1 MDKTGSSAEVRVGQL
16 ATSPST
22 EHGSGYR
29 WLIGLWAVV
38 AIFAAIT
45 LARSLH
51 LDIPLRDPG
60 GRMFSG
66 RLRTALGM
74 LVVFAL
80 VDAVVRTKL
89 AGRWSLRMTA
99 MTLRLR
105 WPRERIALAV
115 SGLLAYHLVYVSYR
129 NLKSWDSFNAPRDEE
144 LLRFDEWF
152 FLGNSPAELLHDL
165 LGHDVAAHVLAFV
178 YRSFTYLVPL
188 SVVGALVFLDRIRD
202 GYMMLTAAIWVWILG
217 VGAYYLIPSLGP
229 FASAPEDFVHLA
241 PTAITRTQVKYLEE
255 RAHLLANPE
264 AGDAFASISAFASLH
279 VGFTCMVMFMLF
291 YFGFRR
297 AAYAMAMYL
306 GGTIVAT
313 IYFGWH
319 FVSDDVAGI
328 VLAALAVLFAHLMVY
343 PRGRPPGP
351 AVSTSSTAPTPSR
364 QPADD

>member
-1 MDKTGSSAEVRVGQL
+1 
-16 ATSPST
+16 
-22 EHGSGYR
+22 
-29 WLIGLWAVV
+29 
-38 AIFAAIT
+38 
-45 LARSLH
+45 
-51 LDIPLRDPG
+51 
-60 GRMFSG
+60 
-66 RLRTALGM
+66 
-74 LVVFAL
+74 
-80 VDAVVRTKL
+80 
-89 AGRWSLRMTA
+89 
-99 MTLRLR
+99 
-105 WPRERIALAV
+105 
-115 SGLLAYHLVYVSYR
+115 
-129 NLKSWDSFNAPRDEE
+129 
-144 LLRFDEWF
+144 
-152 FLGNSPAELLHDL
+152 
-165 LGHDVAAHVLAFV
+165 VLAFV

-202 GYMMLTAAIWVWILG
+202 GYVMLTAAIWVWILG

-297 AAYAMAMYL
+297 AAYAMAIYL
-306 GGTIVAT
+306 AGTIVAT
-313 IYFGWH
+313 VYFGWH

-328 VLAALAVLFAHLMVY
+328 VLAALAVLLAHLMVY